1 MRLAVL
7 NDDQTLDQ
15 VYSGDQKAVDHMKT
29 IFKNCLDI
37 PSDFELDLN
46 KQWIAKDGELV
57 EIKPSDTEK
66 HEQVMLDVR
75 EQCRIILKDTDKWM
89 LPDAPNYISSKLDAW
104 KTYRQSIRDFPA
116 TIGTDI
122 VEISQ
127 VTFPTP
133 PSFR

>member
-133 PSFR
+133 PSFQ

>member
-133 PSFR
+133 PSST